1 MDWIFSKVAGL
12 IFPNQQK
19 VKEIP
24 NLKKGETCLQDCNN
38 CRFKTQQ
45 YISSKLTSMGHSYRY
60 SYTCLI
66 CREVVYIRG
75 HNHKGLYVRKW
86 DPKRK
91 MCV

>member
-24 NLKKGETCLQDCNN
+24 NLKKGDVHLQDCNN

-45 YISSKLTSMGHSYRY
+45 YISSWLTSFGRDYRY
-60 SYTCLI
+60 SFPCLI
-66 CREVVYIRG
+66 CRQVVYIRE
-75 HNHKGLYVRKW
+75 HNRNGSYIRKW
-86 DPKRK
+86 DSKVKR
-91 MCV
+91 CV